1 VGRKAAAR
9 AHAIRSAQWRA
20 DLVRSG
26 IYSEPDPSPF
36 LFGPFDVGGEAQV
49 FNPRAEALSRSIVL
63 QARTPLGFP
72 VAVPGGSGMSIL
84 GDILRAPASAPGRSS
99 SLGGDLV
106 QFGAEL
112 FGGWVS
118 SKSQA
123 KAARR
128 AARAQ
133 RLPYDPRMVIDYGGL
148 YTPGAGGNGMAI
160 VGGSIS
166 PAEVPYSPSQAPYVE
181 GGFTNAMYTP
191 ASAVGPMIGGAVAA
205 GRALVAT
212 PMVRAAIAW
221 LQQNGLSAAAAATAV
236 AGLVQGGAIGGADG
250 PYANPKHNKCTGIM
264 RGDVMAVRRVKRQGK
279 RLMKVLRMAGVGG
292 RRSAGRFRSRRRAC

>member
-1 VGRKAAAR
+1 
-9 AHAIRSAQWRA
+9 
-20 DLVRSG
+20 L
-26 IYSEPDPSPF
+26 
-36 LFGPFDVGGEAQV
+36 
-49 FNPRAEALSRSIVL
+49 
-63 QARTPLGFP
+63 
-72 VAVPGGSGMSIL
+72 SIL
-84 GDILRAPASAPGRSS
+84 GDIMRAPASAPGRSS

-123 KAARR
+123 KAAKR

-181 GGFTNAMYTP
+181 AGFTNALYTP
-191 ASAVGPMIGGAVAA
+191 ASAVGPLIGGAVSA
-205 GRALVAT
+205 GRTMLAT
-212 PMVRAAIAW
+212 PMARRVIAW
-221 LQQNGLSAAAAATAV
+221 LMQNGLTAV
-236 AGLVQGGAIGGADG
+236 AAASATAGLIEGGAIGGADG

-264 RGDVMAVRRVKRQGK
+264 RGDVMAVRRVKRQGR
-279 RLMKVLRMAGVGG
+279 RLMKVLRQAGVGG
-292 RRSAGRFRSRRRAC
+292 RRSAGRFRSSRRRAC